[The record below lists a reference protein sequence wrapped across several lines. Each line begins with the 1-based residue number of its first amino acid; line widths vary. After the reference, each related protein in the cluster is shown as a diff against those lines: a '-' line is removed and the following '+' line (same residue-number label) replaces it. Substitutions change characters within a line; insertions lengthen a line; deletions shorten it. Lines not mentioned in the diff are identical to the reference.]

1 MRDQNKRVFRA
12 KTASREL
19 LGSFGSLP
27 VFASQEVS
35 PATKTGKGTS
45 AAPAVASVDPRY
57 RSPRATV
64 RTFLIAMNRNEDD
77 PRIIEEAVA
86 CLDSRSRLP
95 RDQRSTTE
103 STEIHGKENPNQLP
117 ISVSFPG
124 AGPRRRVVSPARSAG
139 SFHGYALVMIFLA
152 WVIWHISG
160 SVNQVP

>member
-1 MRDQNKRVFRA
+1 MGLRGVFQPIMA
-12 KTASREL
+12 VICLVGA
-19 LGSFGSLP
+19 GSFGSLP

-64 RTFLIAMNRNEDD
+64 RTFLIAMNRTEDD

-117 ISVSFPG
+117 LSVSFPG
-124 AGPRRRVVSPARSAG
+124 AGPRPQGGEPRP
-139 SFHGYALVMIFLA
+139 
-152 WVIWHISG
+152 
-160 SVNQVP
+160 

>member
-1 MRDQNKRVFRA
+1 MRLRGVFQPIMA
-12 KTASREL
+12 VLCLVGPVSC
-19 LGSFGSLP
+19 GSSP
-27 VFASQEVS
+27 VFASQEVA
-35 PATKTGKGTS
+35 PANKTAKGTS
-45 AAPAVASVDPRY
+45 AGPAVASVDPRY

-64 RTFLIAMNRNEDD
+64 RTFLIAMNRIEDD

-117 ISVSFPG
+117 LSVSFR
-124 AGPRRRVVSPARSAG
+124 AFR
-139 SFHGYALVMIFLA
+139 GYAFVMIFGYAFVMIFLA
-152 WVIWHISG
+152 WVIRLISG

>member
-1 MRDQNKRVFRA
+1 MRLRGVFQPIMA
-12 KTASREL
+12 VICLVGA
-19 LGSFGSLP
+19 GSFGSLP

-64 RTFLIAMNRNEDD
+64 RTFLIAMNRIEDD

-117 ISVSFPG
+117 LSVSFPG
-124 AGPRRRVVSPARSAG
+124 RAHAFR
-139 SFHGYALVMIFLA
+139 GYAFVMIFGYAFVMIFLA